1 MVEVGALDCFTR
13 GHLVRINFVYLVQR
27 KSFCNWNLGWDFGT
41 TRFECTEEERSLRTV
56 FPRKLFSWIKISP
69 KETEP

>member
-1 MVEVGALDCFTR
+1 
-13 GHLVRINFVYLVQR
+13 VYLVQR
-27 KSFCNWNLGWDFGT
+27 QSYCNWNLGWDFGT
-41 TRFECTEEERSLRTV
+41 TRFECTDEERNIRTV